1 MKLTRTDVVFSR
13 ITMVLFMC
21 RSKHSRNDLKL
32 HGATFQKI
40 RKIPAK
46 DEGQGAHH
54 LATRVGGAPAPLG
67 HAPYL
72 VAPLL
77 PL

>member
-1 MKLTRTDVVFSR
+1 
-13 ITMVLFMC
+13 MVLFMC
-21 RSKHSRNDLKL
+21 RSKRSWNDLKL

-54 LATRVGGAPAPLG
+54 LPTRVGGAPAPLG
-67 HAPYL
+67 RAPYL
-72 VAPLL
+72 VGPLL
-77 PL
+77 TL